1 MGLMDAKEYD
11 PRPARRRWR
20 IIIAVAALIVVPLL
34 TWRIFFYYW
43 PEKHVVDRFFQ
54 ALEQKDFETAYGIYV
69 ADPDWKQHPQKYN
82 DYSLSQFKLDW
93 GPSSEYGLISSHKI
107 ECVKE
112 PPKKNFASSSGVIVN
127 VILNGRSQET
137 SMWVEKKTKT
147 LTLNPGIYELQ
158 CHPPR

>member
-93 GPSSEYGLISSHKI
+93 GPSGDYGKI
-107 ECVKE
+107 VKHSIDCVLE
-112 PPKKNFASSSGVIVN
+112 PPRSSGVIVS
-127 VILNGRSQET
+127 VIVNGRAESA
-137 SMWVEKKTKT
+137 SLWVEKSSKTIT
-147 LTLNPGIYELQ
+147 QSPSEVQ
-158 CHPPR
+158 CHPPQ